1 MKDPITVLVRPLGV
15 RISMPA
21 GGSLADELVRHGVEF
36 PCGGQGRCRGCR
48 FRLLEGALPESEA
61 DLRQLSEAER
71 KDGWRLA
78 CAARPESDISIEL
91 RQWAGIIL
99 ADETPFEFAPA
110 SGLGV
115 AVDIGTTTM
124 VAQLVG
130 LATGRV
136 LGTQTALNPQ
146 AGSGAD
152 VMSRIRAALKPGG
165 LEHLQTLVRRRIAI
179 MVEELLAH
187 APAGEKIVRATMVG
201 NTAMHHLFLGHD
213 VTPLAG
219 YPFEPRC
226 AQGARLSGAE
236 LGWPERAAGASVFFL
251 PVLGGFVGSDILAV
265 ILATRI
271 HQAEEVTGG
280 TDLGTNGE
288 IVIGDKRRILVA
300 STAAGP
306 AFEGARIS
314 QGMRAA
320 PGAIDRVSI
329 SGNRL
334 SVHVVGGGA
343 PRGICGSGLVDAVA
357 CGLDLGAIAP
367 SGRMESGAFELREP
381 VKLLQQDVRELQLAK
396 GAIAAGIRI
405 LLARTGVEPERFG
418 RFFLAGAFGNNLSVE
433 NTRRLGLLPFRTEAI
448 APVGNAALLGAKLA
462 LFDENHDA
470 LKGLCERIEHVSL
483 EKTADFQDLFAE
495 AMIFP
500 ERRNG

>member
-1 MKDPITVLVRPLGV
+1 MKESVTVLVRPLGV
-15 RISMPA
+15 KILMPS

-48 FRLLEGALPESEA
+48 LRLLEGSLPESEA

-71 KDGWRLA
+71 KEGWRLA
-78 CAARPESDISIEL
+78 CSARPVSDITVEL

-99 ADETPFEFAPA
+99 ADETPFDFEPA

-115 AVDIGTTTM
+115 AVDVGTTTL
-124 VAQLVG
+124 VAQLVD
-130 LATGRV
+130 LASGRV

-152 VMSRIRAALKPGG
+152 VMSRIRAALEPGG
-165 LEHLQTLVRRRIAI
+165 LERLQSLVRKRIAV
-179 MVEELLAH
+179 MVQDLLAH
-187 APAGEKIVRATMVG
+187 APAEGEIARATLVG
-201 NTAMHHLFLGHD
+201 NTVMHHMFLGYD
-213 VTPLAG
+213 VAPLAG
-219 YPFEPRC
+219 YPFEPKHPE
-226 AQGARLSGAE
+226 GARLTGSE
-236 LGWPERAAGASVFFL
+236 LGWPERAAGASAYFL
-251 PVLGGFVGSDILAV
+251 PALGGFVGSDILAV

-271 HQAEEVTGG
+271 HLAEETTGG

-288 IVIGDKRRILVA
+288 IFIGDKRRILVA

-320 PGAIDRVSI
+320 PGAIDRVSL
-329 SGNRL
+329 SGGRMTA
-334 SVHVVGGGA
+334 HVVGGGA
-343 PRGICGSGLVDAVA
+343 PRGICGSGVVDAVA
-357 CGLDLGAIAP
+357 CGLEMGAIAP
-367 SGRMESGAFELREP
+367 SGRLESGVLPVRGP

-396 GAIAAGIRI
+396 GAIAAGIQI
-405 LLARTGVEPERFG
+405 LLRQAGMKPEKMG

-433 NTRRLGLLPFRTEAI
+433 NTRRIGLLPFRAEAI

-462 LFDENHDA
+462 LFDENRGA
-470 LKGLCERIEHVSL
+470 LAGLCERIEHVSL
-483 EKTADFQDLFAE
+483 EKAPDFQELFAE

-500 ERRNG
+500 ERGDR